1 MTGTEI
7 RAIAGI
13 LFVIVLG
20 LLAVSYTHLGF
31 VLPERWSAFFL
42 PGCWSQSCLSS
53 LSF

>member
-20 LLAVSYTHLGF
+20 LLVWRRSTKREL
-31 VLPERWSAFFL
+31 
-42 PGCWSQSCLSS
+42 
-53 LSF
+53 

>member
-20 LLAVSYTHLGF
+20 LLVWRRGTKK
-31 VLPERWSAFFL
+31 EI
-42 PGCWSQSCLSS
+42 
-53 LSF
+53 